1 MRLYKE
7 LTDHYSLL
15 VGTFSCP
22 SGYEDITSIIG
33 VGNEP
38 NLFNIMEYNTIR
50 KWVLMLLLEKDS
62 NQGVA
67 FSLCSLEEQ
76 ITICKWILMPYAVR
90 MSFFTDEE
98 DRMNWEDLVIRTE
111 GNPLA
116 LIHGRSLIYQRLRIC
131 VTNYV
136 RKETWFPG
144 DYYANLNYAQQF
156 LRDVYLMKEFFIA
169 ANDPEFGQFLR
180 SDGVHSSTGLNS
192 KLYWLQSLEDDL
204 LEIYN
209 QY

>member
-1 MRLYKE
+1 
-7 LTDHYSLL
+7 
-15 VGTFSCP
+15 
-22 SGYEDITSIIG
+22 
-33 VGNEP
+33 
-38 NLFNIMEYNTIR
+38 MEYNSIR
-50 KWVLMLLLEKDS
+50 KWLLSLLLLKNS

-76 ITICKWILMPYAVR
+76 ITICKWILMPYSIR
-90 MSFFTDEE
+90 ILYFTDDE
-98 DRMNWEDLVIRTE
+98 DRINWEELVVRTE

-136 RKETWFPG
+136 RKELWFPG
-144 DYYANLNYAQQF
+144 DYYVNLNYAQQL

-169 ANDPEFGQFLR
+169 SNDSEFGQFLR
-180 SDGVHSSTGLNS
+180 SEGVHTLTGLTS
-192 KLYWLQSLEDDL
+192 KVYWLQSLEDEL

>member
-38 NLFNIMEYNTIR
+38 LLFNIMEYNTIR
-50 KWVLMLLLEKDS
+50 KWLLTLLLEK
-62 NQGVA
+62 GVDLTTA
-67 FSLCSLEEQ
+67 FGLCSLDEKK
-76 ITICKWILMPYAVR
+76 TICKWILVPYAVR
-90 MSFFTDEE
+90 MLLLTDEE
-98 DRMNWEDLVIRTE
+98 DRKNWEELVVRTE

-136 RKETWFPG
+136 RKEAWFPG
-144 DYYANLNYAQQF
+144 DYYANLNYAQQLF
-156 LRDVYLMKEFFIA
+156 RDVYLMKELFIG
-169 ANDPEFGQFLR
+169 ANDAEFGQFLR
-180 SDGVHSSTGLNS
+180 SDGVHSATGLNS
-192 KLYWLQSLEDDL
+192 KVYWLQSLEDDL

>member
-1 MRLYKE
+1 MKLYKE
-7 LTDHYSLL
+7 LNENPSIL
-15 VGTFSCP
+15 VGTFSTP
-22 SGYEDITSIIG
+22 EGYEDITSIQT

-38 NLFNIMEYNTIR
+38 LIFNIMEYNTIR
-50 KWVLMLLLEKDS
+50 KWLLSLLLLKNS

-76 ITICKWILMPYAVR
+76 ITICKWILMPYSIR
-90 MSFFTDEE
+90 ILYFTDDE
-98 DRMNWEDLVIRTE
+98 DRINWEELVVRTE

-136 RKETWFPG
+136 RKELWFPG
-144 DYYANLNYAQQF
+144 DYYVNLNYAQQL

-169 ANDPEFGQFLR
+169 SNDSEFGQFLR
-180 SDGVHSSTGLNS
+180 SEGVHTLTGLTS
-192 KLYWLQSLEDDL
+192 KVYWLQSLEDEL